1 MSDLVEFWIDC
12 VPPKST
18 HQSALRIFK
27 TRAGRQFVGRDSK
40 GLKVDKMLQSLLLP
54 YKPRMPYSTA
64 VELSVRWNY
73 PYRKNEPKKNRASPI
88 PCITRPDSDN
98 ILKGLIDAMTKVGF
112 WADDSLIFRIKFE
125 KFFSEKSGIGVTIR
139 TETGIPA

>member
-54 YKPRMPYSTA
+54 HKPKVPYSIA
-64 VELSVRWNY
+64 VDLSVKWVY
-73 PYRKNEPKKNRASPI
+73 PYRKSEPKKNRTAPI

-98 ILKGLIDAMTKVGF
+98 ILKGLIDAMCKVGF
-112 WADDSLIFRIKFE
+112 FTDDSIIFRLNFE
-125 KFFSEKSGIGVTIR
+125 KFFSENSGIGVGIR
-139 TETGIPA
+139 TNTSIPA